1 MANPKDNDT
10 TLSGWQKFFF
20 EIGRTFGVPTLIL
33 LIGLYLV
40 GWVLAPPMVDTMK
53 RFFDATIN
61 TQQVM
66 AQTQESIASS
76 QEDLADSQ
84 AQLVDVCREISA
96 TTARIMECEESS
108 SVFMHDV
115 RAHQDWEK
123 GKLDTIEAAVTQK
136 ADGN

>member
-1 MANPKDNDT
+1 MANPKDNDI
-10 TLSGWQKFFF
+10 TLSGWQRFFF
-20 EIGRTFGVPTLIL
+20 ELGRTFGVPTLIL

-53 RFFDATIN
+53 RFFDATID

-76 QEDLADSQ
+76 QEDLAASQ
-84 AQLVDVCREISA
+84 AQLVDVCREIST

-108 SVFMHDV
+108 GIFMRDV

-123 GKLDTIEAAVTQK
+123 DKLGTIEAAVTQR
-136 ADGN
+136 GN

>member
-1 MANPKDNDT
+1 MANPKDNDI
-10 TLSGWQKFFF
+10 TLSGWQRFFF
-20 EIGRTFGVPTLIL
+20 ELGRTFGVPTLIL

-53 RFFDATIN
+53 RFFDATID

-76 QEDLADSQ
+76 QEDLAASQ
-84 AQLVDVCREISA
+84 SQLVDVCREIST

-108 SVFMHDV
+108 GIFMRDV

-123 GKLDTIEAAVTQK
+123 DKLGTIEAAVTQR
-136 ADGN
+136 GN